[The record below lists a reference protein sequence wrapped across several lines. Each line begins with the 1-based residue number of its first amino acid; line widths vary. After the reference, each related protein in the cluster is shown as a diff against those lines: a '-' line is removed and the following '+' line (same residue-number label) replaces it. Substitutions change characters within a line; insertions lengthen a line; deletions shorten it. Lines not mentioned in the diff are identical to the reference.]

1 MEVVTRF
8 VVGGKPVQD
17 GSDAVTTPTEYDDDE
32 SLNTE
37 VKIVAGGFHFL
48 SLTGACVFAPL
59 LVLSL
64 LDQEANYVLKR
75 LRMKIPDEC
84 LHRGRTPKA
93 NWAERSASRRARSFL
108 WYSRARSAS
117 PRYSQAPQ

>member
-17 GSDAVTTPTEYDDDE
+17 NSDAVTTPTEYDDDE

-59 LVLSL
+59 IL
-64 LDQEANYVLKR
+64 LALTKRLKH
-75 LRMKIPDEC
+75 LRMKMPDRC
-84 LHRGRTPKA
+84 SHQGRTPKA
-93 NWAERSASRRARSFL
+93 SWAERSASRRTRLFP
-108 WYSRARSAS
+108 WHSRARCAS
-117 PRYSQAPQ
+117 PRYSQAPR